1 MVHKW
6 HQTGRSEG
14 DAAPVRP
21 LRVLLLEPSP
31 EDAERV
37 VEVLRTSGLE
47 AETERRDSLGALE
60 GSLANEWDV
69 LVTTDNLAD
78 GTLQDVLAAARARD
92 ADLPVVAV
100 STASGDHPA
109 VEALR
114 AGAHDFIDKAELG
127 RLAPAVRR
135 AVEDANVRRER
146 RDASDLLATSE
157 MRFRAAIDGG
167 FDAFFIFDYELDP
180 VRGALGF
187 RLVDMNSQGEAI
199 FGSPREEL
207 IGKFFLD
214 FENVIPERVAYFSD
228 RFREV
233 YERGTPFEE
242 EYKVQSETIEAR
254 WLHYQ
259 VVPLLSGVAVTARDV
274 TQRRLH
280 DHELQESERRFL
292 NVVQHVPGVFFTLVP
307 AGGTGSDRLRF
318 DFLSDGIESITG
330 YTSEEFAGPDRVKF
344 VDLLHPDDR
353 IALAGSDDLLLSG
366 RGCAVDVRIV
376 RADGETRWVHVKSE
390 PNFDAD
396 GKVRSGS
403 GVMLD
408 ITERK
413 NTEEALNLRQ
423 RAIEAMTQGLVIVD
437 ATAEAT
443 PIVYVNPAFEELSG
457 YSLAELVGRSPTVF
471 DGPQT
476 DPVTISAIDAA
487 LAARRP
493 FNGEIFTYRKDGT
506 PWWCSLRVAPVA
518 DENGVV
524 THFISIHTDETL
536 HRQLEEQILQAQKM
550 EAVARLAGGIA
561 HDFNNVLLVIRGYSH
576 VLMSMAG
583 EEGEGWAEA
592 KEIEVAANR
601 ASDLVRQL
609 SAFTRNQVMQANVL
623 DVNDVVRETQ
633 KLIEPLLGNGVELEL
648 ALDTDAACVNVD
660 PAQLEQA
667 IVNLAMNACDAMPRG
682 GTLLVST
689 HNVIVGEGAEAVAQL
704 APGAYTALSVEDTGS
719 GMDSETRTRVF
730 EPFFSTKG
738 AAAATGL
745 GLSAVYGMVKQS
757 GGDVTVTSAPG
768 EGTAVTIYLPHAIEA
783 GAVVAHRAEPTPC
796 SEPGETVLL
805 VEDDHK
811 ARALVGR
818 VLRESGYSV
827 HEAALPDEA
836 LRVCDEFEGRI
847 HLLLSDVVMPQM
859 SGPKLAKLVL
869 ERRPD
874 TRVMFVSG
882 YIERPDDV
890 DDVTTAADFLQKPF
904 TPAQLI
910 ETVRRVLDN
919 EVVEA

>member
-1 MVHKW
+1 V
-6 HQTGRSEG
+6 
-14 DAAPVRP
+14 APVQP

-37 VEVLRTSGLE
+37 VEALRASGFE
-47 AETERRDSLGALE
+47 AHTERRDSLDALE
-60 GSLANEWDV
+60 GSLSDEWDV
-69 LVTTDNLAD
+69 IVTSDDFAD
-78 GTLQDVLAAARARD
+78 GTLQDVLATARARD

-100 STASGDHPA
+100 STASADHPA

-114 AGAHDFIDKAELG
+114 AGAHDFIDKADLE

-146 RDASDLLATSE
+146 RDASDLLATNE
-157 MRFRAAIDGG
+157 MRFRAAIEGG
-167 FDAFFIFDYELDP
+167 FDAFFVFDYELDP

-199 FGSPREEL
+199 FGSPKEEL

-214 FENVIPERVAYFSD
+214 FKNVNPERVAFFSD
-228 RFREV
+228 RFRDV
-233 YERGTPFEE
+233 YERGTPLEE
-242 EYKVQSETIEAR
+242 EYRVQSEAIEAT

-259 VVPLLSGVAVTARDV
+259 VVPLLTGVAVTVRNISERKRHDV
-274 TQRRLH
+274 
-280 DHELQESERRFL
+280 ELRESERRFM

-307 AGGTGSDRLRF
+307 SGGEGSGRLRF
-318 DFLSDGIESITG
+318 DFISDGIASITG
-330 YTSEEFAGPDRVKF
+330 RSVDEFEGEGRVKF
-344 VDLLHPDDR
+344 DDLLHPDDR
-353 IALAGSDDLLLSG
+353 IKLTGADDLLISG
-366 RGCAVDVRIV
+366 MSSAVDVRV
-376 RADGETRWVHVKSE
+376 LHADGDLRWVHVKSE

-396 GKVRSGS
+396 GQVRSGS

-423 RAIEAMTQGLVIVD
+423 RAIEAMTQGLVIID
-437 ATAEAT
+437 ATAESM

-457 YSLAELVGRSPTVF
+457 YSLAELVGSSPTVF
-471 DGPQT
+471 DGPDT
-476 DPVTISAIDAA
+476 DPGTIREIEAAIAA
-487 LAARRP
+487 CQP
-493 FNGEIFTYRKDGT
+493 FSGEIFTYRKDGT
-506 PWWCSLRVAPVA
+506 PWWCSLRVAPVS

-524 THFISIHTDETL
+524 THFISVHTDETL
-536 HRQLEEQILQAQKM
+536 HRRFEEQILQAQKM

-576 VLMSMAG
+576 VLMNMAG
-583 EEGEGWAEA
+583 EEGVGWAEA

-633 KLIEPLLGNGVELEL
+633 KLIEPLLVDGVELRL
-648 ALDTDAACVNVD
+648 ALDTDVGSVNVD

-667 IVNLAMNACDAMPRG
+667 LVNLTMNARDAMPNG
-682 GTLLVST
+682 GALLVRT
-689 HNVIVGEGAEAVAQL
+689 RNVLVGEGADSVAQL
-704 APGAYTALSVEDTGS
+704 PPGLYTALSVEDTGS

-757 GGDVTVTSAPG
+757 GGDVIVTSAPG
-768 EGTAVTIYLPHAIEA
+768 EGTAVTIYLPHATEA
-783 GAVVAHRAEPTPC
+783 AVVVAHRAEPCVPGP
-796 SEPGETVLL
+796 SEETVLL
-805 VEDDHK
+805 VEDDDK

-818 VLRESGYSV
+818 VLRESGYNV
-827 HEAALPDEA
+827 YEAALPDEA
-836 LRVCDEFEGRI
+836 LRMCDELDGRI

-874 TRVMFVSG
+874 MRVMFVSG
-882 YIERPDDV
+882 YIERPDDL
-890 DDVTTAADFLQKPF
+890 DDVSSAADFLQKPF
-904 TPAQLI
+904 TPTQLI

-919 EVVEA
+919 EVVKA